1 MKTCGHLSLLR
12 ETEPS
17 SADAC
22 AECLAA
28 GSSWVHLR
36 ICLTCGHVAC
46 CDSSPNRHARK
57 HFHASGHPLIGSYEP
72 GETWRYCYADDAML
86 EPAREPPRRR

>member
-1 MKTCGHLSLLR
+1 MITDAA
-12 ETEPS
+12 PS
-17 SADAC
+17 SPDVC
-22 AECLAA
+22 EECLAM
-28 GSSWVHLR
+28 GSGWVHLR
-36 ICLTCGHVAC
+36 VCLTCGHVAC

-86 EPAREPPRRR
+86 PPADEPPRRG